1 MTNFTNLTASF
12 SSFYGVNP
20 QETKLTFSKVF
31 DFFNPYH
38 HKAFKGLT
46 EPLKMRLYRGVDYFD
61 LELLDSLAWALVD
74 NYELERQLE
83 DNYIDRKIKEKILL
97 DNDLLDE
104 YQALKDEVFKNEDSR
119 NDYFESVALDDY
131 ENLQHV
137 AAQEEQDYDYEEMME
152 IQASSIDFERGGNF

>member
-31 DFFNPYH
+31 DCFTRYH
-38 HKAFKGLT
+38 HTVFKNLSSHNKFKLFKGL
-46 EPLKMRLYRGVDYFD
+46 DYFD
-61 LELLDSLAWALVD
+61 LEYLDSLVWDLRD
-74 NYELERQLE
+74 KYELERQLE

-97 DNDLLDE
+97 DYDLLDE

-119 NDYFESVALDDY
+119 NDYFESVS
-131 ENLQHV
+131 
-137 AAQEEQDYDYEEMME
+137 EQLNQY
-152 IQASSIDFERGGNF
+152 